1 MISPVAD
8 LQKTLFEALAGDNA
22 LAALLDGAKIFDHA
36 PADVRFPYITFGRT
50 SVYDWSTDTD
60 SGTEQLFTLH
70 IWSKA
75 KGKKETLDIMEA
87 VRERLDDGGLAL
99 DQHHL
104 VSLRFEYA
112 ESRYDDDQSV
122 HHGLLRF
129 RAVIEQSA

>member
-87 VRERLDDGGLAL
+87 VRARLDDGSLAL